1 MDLRHK
7 LKVPF
12 EFIIIIKVIIIK
24 TIITIIIK
32 FIIIVIMDYFN
43 NNCLYYSF
51 INFDFMDLRHILQVP
66 FKFIIIVIAIIIIAV
81 FIT

>member
-1 MDLRHK
+1 
-7 LKVPF
+7 
-12 EFIIIIKVIIIK
+12 
-24 TIITIIIK
+24 
-32 FIIIVIMDYFN
+32 MDYFN

-66 FKFIIIVIAIIIIAV
+66 FKFIIIIKVIIIKTIITIIIKVIIIVIAIIIIAV